1 MIREVAPGS
10 PADRAGL
17 GAGDRIVAVQGHPVH
32 DLLDYL
38 YHADSLR
45 IEVRV
50 RPPSGGGDRPRLIE
64 RQEHEPAGLTFYPMK
79 PRACRNRCIFCFID
93 QNPPGLRQ
101 SLYFKD
107 EDYRFSFLHGNYV
120 TLSDLGTEAAARIEA
135 MRLSPLYIS
144 VHTTDRTLRD
154 AMLGRRGA
162 APLLP
167 LLARFKAAGIRIHTQ
182 VVLCP
187 GVNDGEAL
195 RTTLYDL
202 AELRPEISSIAVVP
216 VGLTKHREGL
226 HSIEPVTPD
235 YSLKFIKEF
244 EEISGILQ
252 GELHDPFIFLADE
265 FYLSA
270 GRPLPGS
277 SCYGAFPQLENGVG
291 MARLFL
297 DEAESVSLSESGES
311 GPLPEMTICT
321 GTLAAPLAARFVDR
335 VAVAYEA
342 RIKLLPVK
350 NRLFGSSV
358 SVTGLVSG
366 RDIIDAFTKDGLGRA
381 ILLPD
386 VMLRDEEDG
395 FHEEEVLIDDM
406 TLDDLKDHTGCRVEK
421 FGSTPKGLIDTIGSM
436 AGKR

>member
-1 MIREVAPGS
+1 MVIYEVVPGS

-17 GAGDRIVAVQGHPVH
+17 EAGERIVAVQGHPVH

-45 IEVRV
+45 IELRL
-50 RPPSGGGDRPRLIE
+50 RPRSGDKDRLRLIE
-64 RQEHEPAGLTFYPMK
+64 RKEHEPAGLTFYPMK
-79 PRACRNRCIFCFID
+79 PHACRNRCIFCFID

-154 AMLGRRGA
+154 GMLGRRGA

-167 LLARFKAAGIRIHTQ
+167 LLARFKAAGIRMHTQ

-187 GVNDGEAL
+187 GINDGEAL

-202 AELRPEISSIAVVP
+202 AELRPEVSSIAVVP

-235 YSLKFIKEF
+235 YSIKFIKKF
-244 EEISGILQ
+244 EEISRTLQ
-252 GELHDPFIFLADE
+252 DKIHDPFIFLADE

-270 GRPLPGS
+270 RTPFPGS
-277 SCYGAFPQLENGVG
+277 SCYGVFPQPENGVG

-297 DEAESVSLSESGES
+297 DEAESVSLPEPGES
-311 GPLPEMTICT
+311 RSLPEVTICT
-321 GTLAAPLAARFVDR
+321 GHLAAPLVARFVGR
-335 VAVAYEA
+335 VAVAYETG
-342 RIKLLPVK
+342 IHLLPVE
-350 NRLFGSSV
+350 NSLFGSSV
-358 SVTGLVSG
+358 SVAGLVSG
-366 RDIIDAFTKDGLGRA
+366 RDIIEAFSKDGQGRT

-386 VMLRDEEDG
+386 VMLRDEDDR
-395 FHEEEVLIDDM
+395 LIDDM
-406 TLDDLKDHTGCRVEK
+406 TLEDLKDHTGCRVEK
-421 FGSTPKGLIDTIGSM
+421 FGSTPKGLIDIIKSM